1 MAVNE
6 KQSPKI
12 VYSHI
17 KLDIFTDK
25 FVNIHANL
33 LVERTHM
40 TTFINNINAIRKEK
54 GITIKMIAERA
65 DQALETIQRIL
76 DGTTENPRLD
86 TMKRIADALEVELWE
101 LFFTGERSFVTMQ
114 IELISLRTE
123 RDALVADNAILK
135 TKVENLRE
143 KNEALKD
150 QIIDT
155 HNYYIKQKQNS

>member
-1 MAVNE
+1 
-6 KQSPKI
+6 
-12 VYSHI
+12 
-17 KLDIFTDK
+17 
-25 FVNIHANL
+25 
-33 LVERTHM
+33 M

-54 GITIKMIAERA
+54 GITTRMMAERA

-114 IELISLRTE
+114 TELISLRTE
-123 RDALVADNAILK
+123 RDKLVADNAVLETTVGK
-135 TKVENLRE
+135 LRE
-143 KNEALKD
+143 KNDALKD

-155 HNYYIKQKQNS
+155 HNYYIKQKMNS